1 MPGDALSNRKKSAVS
16 SHDRI
21 LEAAKHLFASRGYES
36 TSTAAIARLA
46 GTSESQLMK
55 HFGSKEGLLE
65 AILERAWERMNS
77 VAQSILAKPVSPLAK
92 LNLLTDMLLKTLE
105 RDADLKVLMLLE
117 GRRIRGEAHMVVVT
131 RGFRAFVRL
140 MDSLLG
146 EMQRA
151 GILRR
156 DLHPE
161 AVRSALIGAYEG
173 LLRDQL
179 LAKRIGFPARY
190 RARHTRALFAAM
202 WSAFLRK
209 KPARRR

>member
-1 MPGDALSNRKKSAVS
+1 MPGSAASLKQKTKTS

-21 LEAAKHLFASRGYES
+21 LGAAKHLFASRGYES
-36 TSTAAIARLA
+36 TSTAAIARAA

-65 AILERAWERMNS
+65 AILERGWEHMNT
-77 VAQSILAKPVSPLAK
+77 VAQGILVKPVSPLAK
-92 LNLLTDMLLKTLE
+92 LNLLTDVLLRTLE
-105 RDADLKVLMLLE
+105 QDGDLKVLMLLE

-131 RGFRAFVRL
+131 RGFRGFVRL
-140 MDSLLG
+140 IDALLR
-146 EMQRA
+146 EMRRA
-151 GILRR
+151 GVLRR

-179 LAKRIGFPARY
+179 LAERIGFPARY

-202 WSAFLRK
+202 WAGFLNK
-209 KPARRR
+209 KPGRRR